1 VIRLYTLIAINCP
14 FGVSHSCVPM
24 SMAEPSARGNSCS
37 TVPVP
42 KVFTPMMVAR
52 LLSCNEPE
60 TISAALAV
68 LPFVRITIVSVVSTV
83 LPVTETGFRFPELPA
98 LVVHYH
104 LAQTRSR
111 IHRLI

>member
-1 VIRLYTLIAINCP
+1 VIRLYTLIANKLSLRCEP
-14 FGVSHSCVPM
+14 FLCAM

-83 LPVTETGFRFPELPA
+83 LPVTETGFRF
-98 LVVHYH
+98 
-104 LAQTRSR
+104 S
-111 IHRLI
+111 